1 MMIVF
6 AVENTNVKKK
16 LFTVRSEDATNFQQ
30 GSAETR
36 LVEIRFRGN

>member
-1 MMIVF
+1 MMIIF
-6 AVENTNVKKK
+6 AVEITNVKRK

-30 GSAETR
+30 ASVETK